1 VGLKPVNDYFRHMPA
16 TDMHCGAKPILFE
29 RASRMRQHMT
39 PAEQR
44 FWLAANKKQLGVKFR
59 NQHPLVYFIADFYCH
74 ELRLVVE
81 IDGGYHK
88 KHEQYEYDEERSAE
102 LEAWNIT
109 VVRFTN
115 TEVENH
121 MTRVLECL
129 TQAVHALKQKLQSP

>member
-1 VGLKPVNDYFRHMPA
+1 MPA

-29 RASRMRQHMT
+29 RAIRMRQHMT

-44 FWLAANKKQLGVKFR
+44 FWLAVNKKKLGVKFR

-88 KHEQYEYDEERSAE
+88 KQEQYEYDENRSAE
-102 LEAWNIT
+102 IESWQIL
-109 VVRFTN
+109 VVRFSN
-115 TEVENH
+115 EQIENNL
-121 MTRVLECL
+121 TSVLL
-129 TQAVHALKQKLQSP
+129 QLQAIIQARKKTYHSIENPPPR

>member
-1 VGLKPVNDYFRHMPA
+1 V
-16 TDMHCGAKPILFE
+16 
-29 RASRMRQHMT
+29 
-39 PAEQR
+39 
-44 FWLAANKKQLGVKFR
+44 GVKFR

-88 KHEQYEYDEERSAE
+88 KREQYEYDEERSAE

-129 TQAVHALKQKLQSP
+129 TQAVHALKQKIRSP